1 MARFPRLLP
10 FRYSGVR
17 TLVFSYFSEC
27 VMVWYS
33 KVKPLLTDSARMA
46 QWLRLQDLKVLGGS
60 IPTVVTFSL
69 QRGSNPCIF
78 ILFKMCNGLI

>member
-1 MARFPRLLP
+1 MWKIKEGDD
-10 FRYSGVR
+10 GVGEES
-17 TLVFSYFSEC
+17 SY
-27 VMVWYS
+27 

-46 QWLRLQDLKVLGGS
+46 QWLRLQDLKVVGGS